1 MLNYIWGVLI
11 LLGIGFG
18 LVYGKAD
25 ALSNGVI
32 DSAGEAVTLAITM
45 LGIMAMWMGI
55 MEIARK
61 AGVLSGL
68 TNRCK
73 PLLSFLF
80 PDIPENHIVRE
91 YIAANLIANVL
102 GLGWAATPMGLK
114 AMKELAKYERSKPE
128 KEGSEKVSDEMCTF
142 LVLNI
147 SSLQIIPVTVIAY
160 RTQYGAVNPS
170 NIVLPGLIAT
180 SVSTIAAIVFCKI
193 CSRHK

>member
-1 MLNYIWGVLI
+1 MLNYIWGILI
-11 LLGIGFG
+11 LFGIGFG
-18 LVYGKAD
+18 LIFGKAD

-68 TNRCK
+68 TNKCK

-80 PDIPENHIVRE
+80 PKIPEKHIVRE
-91 YIAANLIANVL
+91 YIAANIIANVL

-128 KEGSEKVSDEMCTF
+128 KERTEKVSDEMCTF

-170 NIVLPGLIAT
+170 GIVLPGLIAT
-180 SVSTIAAIVFCKI
+180 SVSTIAAILFCKI
-193 CSRHK
+193 CSRS